1 MSEEKKL
8 VKQCKRRNA
17 RAFDRLYDRYS
28 PVLFAIC
35 MRYASAKTE
44 AEDML
49 QESFLTIY
57 QKIDSYR
64 YQGSF
69 EGWLKRITVN
79 TAINII
85 RKNARSLQMTMTKD
99 EYHQVV
105 SQENDVIS
113 QMSERDILNCIQNLP
128 SGYRTVFNLYVIE
141 GYKHKEIAEMLN
153 ISENTSR
160 TQLIKARKALKL
172 EMENMEIRR

>member
-8 VKQCKRRNA
+8 VKQCKRKNA
-17 RAFDRLYDRYS
+17 RAFDRLYNRYS

-35 MRYASAKTE
+35 MRYASNKTE

-49 QESFLTIY
+49 QESFLTIFN
-57 QKIDSYR
+57 KIDSYR

-99 EYHQVV
+99 EYHEVV
-105 SQENDVIS
+105 AQESDVIS
-113 QMSERDILNCIQNLP
+113 QMSEKDILNCIQHLP

-172 EMENMEIRR
+172 EMENLEIRR

>member
-1 MSEEKKL
+1 M
-8 VKQCKRRNA
+8 
-17 RAFDRLYDRYS
+17 
-28 PVLFAIC
+28 LF
-35 MRYASAKTE
+35 ASAKTE

-64 YQGSF
+64 YEGSF

-99 EYHQVV
+99 EYHEVV

-113 QMSERDILNCIQNLP
+113 QMRERDILNCIQNLP